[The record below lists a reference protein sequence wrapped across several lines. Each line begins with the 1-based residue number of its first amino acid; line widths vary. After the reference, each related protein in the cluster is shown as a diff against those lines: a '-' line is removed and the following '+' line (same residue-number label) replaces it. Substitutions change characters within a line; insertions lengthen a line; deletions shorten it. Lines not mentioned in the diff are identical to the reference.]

1 MAPVVDC
8 RADSCLTT
16 GEAESEVAMV
26 ADSSSSTDEELIAI
40 DSDSVDEPAGISD
53 VEELVLLVV
62 VLVEDCSTLDTL
74 TDAAAA
80 NFCCTFLSCMDDE
93 TPTASNP
100 NEEAREREVDEK

>member
-1 MAPVVDC
+1 MVDC

-16 GEAESEVAMV
+16 GEAESEATV
-26 ADSSSSTDEELIAI
+26 ADDSSIDKELIVT

-62 VLVEDCSTLDTL
+62 VLVEDCGTLDTL
-74 TDAAAA
+74 TDAAKAT
-80 NFCCTFLSCMDDE
+80 FCCKFLSCMDDE

-100 NEEAREREVDEK
+100 NEEARDRVVDDK